1 LDKVKLVEQLM
12 MLVNNHKIDE
22 LKVDDIVIIKRSHE
36 MPGLDN
42 LPEPKTEE
50 DEDELLMYSAT

>member
-1 LDKVKLVEQLM
+1 M
-12 MLVNNHKIDE
+12 GLVNTHKIDE

-50 DEDELLMYSAT
+50 EEDELLMYSAT